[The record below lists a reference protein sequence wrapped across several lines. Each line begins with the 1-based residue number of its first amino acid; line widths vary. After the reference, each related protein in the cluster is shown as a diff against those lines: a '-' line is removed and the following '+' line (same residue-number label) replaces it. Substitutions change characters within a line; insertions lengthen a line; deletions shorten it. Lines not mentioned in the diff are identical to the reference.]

1 MDIIHNILEDPEYL
15 ALDSQRQLSV
25 LITIHEI
32 LEYHY
37 KRLHAVEEKNNIKLK
52 LFFLIKKIIK
62 KLQIKLVYYTY
73 LNILTLIISITSPIF
88 DCPY

>member
-1 MDIIHNILEDPEYL
+1 MKLIIMITMAMFATFVLSAKTIAVNNKDVVAPKSMMDIIHNILEDPEYL

-37 KRLHAVEEKNNIKLK
+37 KRLHAVEEKNNIKL
-52 LFFLIKKIIK
+52 
-62 KLQIKLVYYTY
+62 
-73 LNILTLIISITSPIF
+73 
-88 DCPY
+88 